1 MLSALNSLLTN
12 IIMGRFYIQKNI
24 LLPGFSRK
32 TDQTPQLQL
41 FAQYHT
47 CISKAGLN
55 KYTQLSLSF
64 FFNPHTTKHQKELR
78 ITTLRS

>member
-64 FFNPHTTKHQKELR
+64 FLTRTQQNTKKSFE
-78 ITTLRS
+78 